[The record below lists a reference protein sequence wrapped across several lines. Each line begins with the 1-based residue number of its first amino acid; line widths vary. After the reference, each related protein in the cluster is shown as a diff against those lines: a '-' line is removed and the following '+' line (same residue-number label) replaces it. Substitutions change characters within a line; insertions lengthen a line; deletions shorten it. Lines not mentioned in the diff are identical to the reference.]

1 MNKENKHQ
9 PLVSIIMNCYNG
21 EAYLKESIE
30 SVISQN
36 YKNWELI
43 FWDNKSK
50 DKSQK
55 IFKSYKDERLK
66 YFLAKEHTS
75 LYSARNEAIK
85 KCSGE
90 FISFLDTD
98 DVWYKNKLELQIPL
112 FEDQEVAVV
121 YGNHFIFN
129 QKLNKKKIFLKGKKP
144 KGFILE
150 DLLKNYCT
158 SLVTLVVRKY
168 FLDKYQPPFNNKF
181 NIIGDFDLMI
191 EMSTKY
197 KFDCV
202 EVPIAFYRIHEKNES
217 FINKKTHIEELK
229 IWEKNMI
236 NHPKVSQS
244 KNFVNIKNMINNLEV
259 ANFILNKDFENA
271 KLKIKKMPFSIK
283 KIKYLVSLFLP
294 YNFVK
299 KFI

>member
-1 MNKENKHQ
+1 MSKENKYQ

-30 SVISQN
+30 SIILQN

-50 DKSQK
+50 DKSQV
-55 IFKSYKDERLK
+55 IFKSYKDKRLK
-66 YFLAKEHTS
+66 YFSAKEHTS
-75 LYSARNEAIK
+75 LYAARNEAIK

-112 FEDQEVAVV
+112 FEDPEVAVV

-150 DLLKNYCT
+150 DLLKKYCT

-168 FLDKYQPPFNNKF
+168 FLDKYHPPFNSKY

-202 EVPIAFYRIHEKNES
+202 EEPIAFYRIHEKNES
-217 FINKKTHIEELK
+217 LVNKSTHIEELK
-229 IWEKNMI
+229 TWQEMMI
-236 NHPKVSQS
+236 NHPIVSQS
-244 KNFVNIKNMINNLEV
+244 KNFLNIKNMINNLEV

-271 KLKIKKMPFSIK
+271 KLKIREMPFSLK

-294 YNFVK
+294 HNFVK